1 MTKPP
6 RISKSGRPTS
16 ATPSFSLRA
25 NGPDR
30 ARASLHAPMRG
41 IPGGAVAPTGDR
53 RCQIYV
59 RRTRKSC
66 IVGRDCRGFRI
77 PIAVHF
83 PLRLFNLTTR
93 RRGLIRNVLETDQ
106 KNYLALLVGDSGESA
121 IEIAQR
127 MAQARR
133 KPCSLTATASLVRCA
148 DRGG

>member
-93 RRGLIRNVLETDQ
+93 RRGLIRNALETDQ
-106 KNYLALLVGDSGESA
+106 QYHLAPRNSGESA